1 MKKRIIVLLFGVLL
15 LTGCTADYNLEI
27 DNNLLKEEITGMVSK
42 NELNENNSEAPNTV
56 SSLINEEQY
65 PFANSTEIYDK
76 KLNEDGNNINYK
88 YSFNYDMTNFD
99 KSSLI
104 NTCFENHEIV
114 DLGNYYSIKLSGEF
128 YCLYAK
134 NINVNVTS
142 NLNVISNNAKKVK
155 ENTYTWVIN
164 KDTTNI
170 EFVVDK
176 TKPFTKNNKKG
187 SSTFR
192 IISFVILMVLSGIT
206 YLLYKKKSNNEI

>member
-56 SSLINEEQY
+56 SSLINEGQY

-155 ENTYTWVIN
+155 DNTYTWVIN

>member
-1 MKKRIIVLLFGVLL
+1 MKKRIIILLFGLVL
-15 LTGCTADYNLEI
+15 LTGCTANYNLEI
-27 DNNLLKEEITGMVSK
+27 DNNLLKEEITGTVSK
-42 NELNENNSEAPNTV
+42 DELNENNSEAPNTV

-65 PFANSTEIYDK
+65 PFANNTEVYDK
-76 KLNEDGNNINYK
+76 KLDKDGNNINYK

-114 DLGNYYSIKLSGEF
+114 DLGDYYSIKLSGEF
-128 YCLYAK
+128 YCLYTK
-134 NINVNVTS
+134 SINVNVIS

-155 ENTYTWVIN
+155 DNTYTWVIN

-192 IISFVILMVLSGIT
+192 IISFIILVVLSGVT

>member
-65 PFANSTEIYDK
+65 PFANGTEIYDK

-155 ENTYTWVIN
+155 DNTYTWVIN

>member
-65 PFANSTEIYDK
+65 PFANSNEIYDK

-155 ENTYTWVIN
+155 DNTYTWVIN

>member
-56 SSLINEEQY
+56 SSLINEKQY

-155 ENTYTWVIN
+155 DNTYTWVIN

>member
-1 MKKRIIVLLFGVLL
+1 
-15 LTGCTADYNLEI
+15 
-27 DNNLLKEEITGMVSK
+27 
-42 NELNENNSEAPNTV
+42 
-56 SSLINEEQY
+56 
-65 PFANSTEIYDK
+65 
-76 KLNEDGNNINYK
+76 
-88 YSFNYDMTNFD
+88 MTNFD

-155 ENTYTWVIN
+155 DNTYTWVIN